1 MINSARD
8 RNQPAVQTNMKSKKS
23 PSHYYERQS
32 RLMTARESIQVNIAQ
47 IQQKEGD
54 HSILMSDG
62 N

>member
-1 MINSARD
+1 
-8 RNQPAVQTNMKSKKS
+8 
-23 PSHYYERQS
+23 
-32 RLMTARESIQVNIAQ
+32 MTARESIQVNIAQ